1 MSKIKPRICK
11 SCTNKA
17 IKHRLECWACRAA
30 RYRAMYPLKYA
41 FWDLRTNSKRRGVPF
56 HLTLEQFKNFCEKFE
71 YMTKQGRTKQCY
83 SIDRIKIDV
92 GYEIGNLKMIP
103 VSENSSKRWLEYVQ
117 YPDGK
122 GSIKWLTYTPSTFED
137 VPF

>member
-1 MSKIKPRICK
+1 MSKSRVCK

-17 IKHRLECWACRAA
+17 ALNRTECWACSR
-30 RYRAMYPLKYA
+30 RRHRKNNPFKYA
-41 FWDLRTNSKRRGVPF
+41 FWDLKFNAKRRGIPF
-56 HLTLEQFKNFCEKFE
+56 SITLDQFKVFCEKFE
-71 YMTKQGRTKQCY
+71 YMTKGGRTKQCY
-83 SIDRIKIDV
+83 SIDRDKVDV

-103 VSENSSKRWLEYVQ
+103 VSANSRKRWLEYVQ

-122 GSIKWLTYTPSTFED
+122 GTIKWRTYTPSDFSD